1 MKPLKILIAD
11 DEALLRLDLREM
23 LEEAGHTVI
32 GEAENGKVAID
43 ITKQKKPDLVIMDVK
58 MPEMDGLEAAR
69 IIGDEKLAPV
79 LLLTAYSQREIVQQ
93 ATDSGVFAY
102 LVKPIREEELFPAIE
117 IAIHRF
123 AAFQRLNSELDKAK
137 DDLETRKL
145 LDRAKGILMDQY
157 KFSEKD
163 AFRAMQKLSMDRR
176 LSLKAVARAV
186 IASAEIHEKEN
197 EKNKSRK

>member
-186 IASAEIHEKEN
+186 IASAEIHEKEAG
-197 EKNKSRK
+197 KKKSRK

>member
-186 IASAEIHEKEN
+186 IASAEIHEKEI
-197 EKNKSRK
+197 EKKKSRK

>member
-186 IASAEIHEKEN
+186 IASAEIH
-197 EKNKSRK
+197 

>member
-43 ITKQKKPDLVIMDVK
+43 ITKQKKPNLVIMDVK

-102 LVKPIREEELFPAIE
+102 LVKPIREEEFFPAIE

-186 IASAEIHEKEN
+186 IASAEIHEKET
-197 EKNKSRK
+197 EKKKSRK

>member
-186 IASAEIHEKEN
+186 IASAEIHKKETEK
-197 EKNKSRK
+197 KKSRK